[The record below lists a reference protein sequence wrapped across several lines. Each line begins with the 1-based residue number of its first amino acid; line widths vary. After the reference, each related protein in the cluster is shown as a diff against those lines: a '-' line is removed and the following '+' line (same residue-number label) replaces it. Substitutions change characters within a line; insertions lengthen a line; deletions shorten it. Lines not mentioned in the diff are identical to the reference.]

1 MSQRTRKLVAILVGM
16 LILVMDTTVGA
27 VSNHDIESST
37 DGSFLES
44 GIGYAE
50 PSHCEIVDCIGKDRL
65 PKHTPLD
72 SRPPVMDYG
81 WWMDYS
87 YDANKDGMDD
97 RLQLI
102 QSNKRES
109 ISKTA
114 IMGDD
119 GRMTVAIIVH
129 YAWHPGNSDVEAIH
143 GVLFENGWE
152 EAGSWFMV
160 MDHLDAIV
168 LDHVPVNALDPILAL
183 DGVVL
188 VEEQNVIVPYL
199 DKAAKGSKV
208 RSSAVYEDA
217 IRGLGYHGSG
227 IVIAI
232 LDTGVDN
239 EHFSLDDFS
248 DNNNDNTKD
257 PDDLEDPKWLAGCDS
272 TGIGQSGCN
281 DEDPDDGDGH
291 GTHVA
296 GIALG
301 TGDRTRVNQ
310 GYAPGSYL
318 VDVKVM
324 QDYGGSNSQSV
335 LAGLQWVI
343 NNKDTDWGNN
353 ESSNG
358 IQIVSMS
365 FGRRDDGF
373 TDSNDNGDSA
383 EAQLVN
389 QASEGGLV
397 CVAAIGN
404 DGANNV
410 NSVGA
415 ADTAITV
422 GWIDDKNTI
431 SRSDDVI
438 SENSNYGPRTDDA
451 DGDRFDELK
460 PWVVAPGSNI
470 NSAKN
475 GESSG
480 IIPGSENNRASDDYE
495 SLSGTSMSTP
505 AVAGL
510 IAIMMEIGEERG
522 MEFMSEEL
530 IEEGKGIERY
540 EAIRYYLRT
549 ASEFRSSWS
558 IDDTFEGNSWNEKY
572 GFGIIDGGAIAQ
584 TMFNLDTNGSGGPG
598 WPRQGHWVEIESP
611 NAFSWVI
618 EGQTYNLRGH
628 INEHGEAN
636 GTIQEILVS
645 VEMEFKRSA
654 QTPKESISL
663 LNWSNPIIIRDSTN
677 NDAMSNWTAMFEIP
691 ELPEEYLDKMVVANV
706 AARNDLD
713 RWSNITEFEYPV
725 GRLNI
730 TMGGPSGQKGLSGT
744 VDVEGE
750 FQSVG
755 NATIQWRLDN
765 NDWVDAITYHDGRW
779 GEEDLEGT
787 KHAYSSRTED
797 DEPNPSWQGHGYCA
811 HMFRRVQNSQQQDGS
826 ILAKC
831 ANDDYG
837 WTKWE
842 FKWDTTL
849 HKDESYRLSVRLVSA
864 TGVMSEEIR
873 RTVTLDNTPPTPDL
887 QFVSGSITVQ
897 EYGVPMKEAYV
908 NTFLEV
914 RAKIR
919 NTGDKAAT
927 DVGVILEE
935 WEARRD
941 EYIIPLINS
950 GEYVDLVLYWNP
962 SQAGDARIVINIDP
976 YGQIEELDET
986 NNELVGVFP
995 VIARPEGVDLTVRTG
1010 AITTDPAVPR
1020 PFEQTVVNVRVDNLG
1035 STDALGVEATLE
1047 ELSDRG
1053 WERVSSASVG
1063 SIQGGY
1069 YSELAFLMIPN
1080 RTGPIDLRVSLV
1092 LDDGSDMNWDNNAR
1106 IKTIL
1111 VDQTILTGPKVVE
1124 FEVGEEPVSVVRID
1138 EENGILI
1145 TDKGGEMS
1153 LFKMSNNNDL
1163 ERCSNL
1169 LDDRWTGDLVTRT
1182 TDDGFAHIVWT
1193 RRFLDSYGFLM
1204 QTLSYTTID
1213 ATCKTSPVQD
1223 LLPGLPLTDG
1233 KYWGVDMDIR
1243 DSEIVIAGYHRD
1255 IFTGGTMGD
1264 ETNIFL
1270 LYSEAPATP
1279 DDWTLSSELIDNL
1292 DIPTYAA
1299 DRLAI
1304 EFGLDDSMHLLYQS
1318 IRNDSTGEERLGL
1331 WYAHGELGQ
1340 PNWAY
1345 RKSVGD
1351 EASLP
1356 KMVVIADDKEETETI
1371 VALWREGDS
1380 QGSELFCVVTDS
1392 TFSVIEGLETTI
1404 PARGMSGLDVAET
1417 DRGVQVFFDR
1427 VGPGGPQV
1435 EYGIIDYEDGLI
1447 GLSNK
1452 IITGQIGIV
1461 GRSDD
1466 LGETTL
1472 VLPSSGD
1479 WQFRSLIDD
1488 GLTQKEGG
1496 FTEQIR
1502 SSLGLDQES
1511 FEILVIGVAFAVL
1524 ILGFVTLASM
1534 TAQGLGWARRRR
1546 ALESKDSVK
1555 IEDDVVDLIDDSDLA
1570 VSANEVEIVAP
1581 LKEESDEMDDGAA
1594 RRRSRRSERMSGD
1607 IEVATEEEVASD
1619 EEAEIDAFVSKSK
1632 LGETGSQVVCTS
1644 CSGRFAVGVGVSSA
1658 KCPICDERVSLIR

>member
-1 MSQRTRKLVAILVGM
+1 MRAMSQSARKFVAILVGM
-16 LILVMDTTVGA
+16 LILVMDTTAGA
-27 VSNHDIESST
+27 VSNPDAGSPT
-37 DGSFLES
+37 DEFVLES
-44 GIGYAE
+44 GNDLETPTYCGA
-50 PSHCEIVDCIGKDRL
+50 SNCIGKDRL
-65 PKHTPLD
+65 PNHTPID
-72 SRPPVMDYG
+72 SRPPVLDFG

-102 QSNKRES
+102 QSNDRES

-129 YAWHPGNSDVEAIH
+129 YAWHPGNSDIEAIR
-143 GVLFENGWE
+143 GVLFENGWFE
-152 EAGSWFMV
+152 DGSWFMV

-168 LDHVPVNALDPILAL
+168 LDHVPVNALDSILSL
-183 DGVVL
+183 DGVIL
-188 VEEQNVIVPYL
+188 VEEQNVIVPHL
-199 DKAAKGSKV
+199 DKAARGSKV

-217 IRGLGYHGSG
+217 IRGLGYDGSG

-248 DNNNDNTKD
+248 DDNNDNSKD
-257 PDDLEDPKWLAGCDS
+257 PDDLQDPKWLAGCDS

-324 QDYGGSNSQSV
+324 QDYGGGNSQSI

-353 ESSNG
+353 ASSIG
-358 IQIVSMS
+358 IQVVSMS
-365 FGRRDDGF
+365 FGRANSGF
-373 TDSNDNGDSA
+373 TDSNENGDSA

-431 SRSDDVI
+431 SRGDDTI
-438 SENSNYGPRTDDA
+438 SENSNYGPRADDG
-451 DGDRFDELK
+451 DNDRFDELK

-510 IAIMMEIGEERG
+510 IAIMMQIGEERG

-549 ASEFRSSWS
+549 ASEFRSGWS
-558 IDDTFEGNSWNEKY
+558 VDDTFEGNSWNEKY
-572 GFGIIDGGAIAQ
+572 GFGIIDGGAVAQ
-584 TMFNLDTNGSGGPG
+584 SIFNLDTNGSGGPG
-598 WPRQGHWVEIESP
+598 WPRQGHWAEIESP

-636 GTIQEILVS
+636 GTIEEILVS
-645 VEMEFKRSA
+645 VEMEYKKSA
-654 QTPKESISL
+654 QTPKESVAL
-663 LNWSNPIIIRDSTN
+663 LNWSNPIVS
-677 NDAMSNWTAMFEIP
+677 MSMINWTAAFEIP
-691 ELPEEYLDKMVVANV
+691 ELPEEYLDKMVVAKV
-706 AARNDLD
+706 AARNDLG

-725 GRLNI
+725 GRINI
-730 TMGGPSGQKGLSGT
+730 TMGGPSGQTGLSGT
-744 VDVEGE
+744 VEVEGD

-765 NDWVDAITYHDGRW
+765 EDWVDAITYHDGRW
-779 GEEDLEGT
+779 GQEDFEGT

-826 ILAKC
+826 VLAKC
-831 ANDDYG
+831 ANDDFG

-849 HKDESYRLSVRLVSA
+849 HKDNSYRLSVRLVSA

-887 QFVSGSITVQ
+887 QFVSSSITVQ

-976 YGQIEELDET
+976 YGQIEELDEF
-986 NNELVGVFP
+986 NNELVGIFP
-995 VIARPEGVDLTVRTG
+995 VVPRPPGVDLTVRTG
-1010 AITTDPAVPR
+1010 AITTDPVVPR
-1020 PFEQTVVNVRVDNLG
+1020 PFEQTVVKVRVDNLG

-1053 WERVSSASVG
+1053 WERISSASAG
-1063 SIQGGY
+1063 LIQGGY
-1069 YSELAFLMIPN
+1069 YSELSFLMIPN
-1080 RTGPIDLRVSLV
+1080 RSGPIDLRVNLV
-1092 LDDGSDMNWDNNAR
+1092 MDDGSDLDWENNV
-1106 IKTIL
+1106 ITKTIL
-1111 VDQTILTGPKVVE
+1111 VDQTILTGPKVVD
-1124 FEVGEEPVSVVRID
+1124 FEVGEKPVGVISID

-1145 TDKGGEMS
+1145 TDRGGEMS
-1153 LFKMSNNNDL
+1153 LFKMSNNKDL

-1182 TDDGFAHIVWT
+1182 TEDGFAHIVWT

-1223 LLPGLPLTDG
+1223 LMPGLPLTDG
-1233 KYWGVDMDIR
+1233 KYWGIDMDVR
-1243 DSEIVIAGYHRD
+1243 DSEIIISGYHRD

-1264 ETNIFL
+1264 ETNIFM
-1270 LYSEAPATP
+1270 LYSEAPATSN
-1279 DDWTLSSELIDNL
+1279 DWALSSELIGDL
-1292 DIPTYAA
+1292 DIPTYAS

-1304 EFGLDDSMHLLYQS
+1304 EFGLDDSIHLLYQS

-1340 PNWAY
+1340 STWAY
-1345 RKSVGD
+1345 KKSVGD

-1356 KMVVIADDKEETETI
+1356 KMVVIADEEEDAETI

-1380 QGSELFCVVTDS
+1380 QNSNLVCIVADS
-1392 TFSVIEGLETTI
+1392 TFSAIGGLETVI
-1404 PARGMSGLDVAET
+1404 PARGMSGLDVTEAE
-1417 DRGVQVFFDR
+1417 RGIQVFFDR
-1427 VGPGGPQV
+1427 VGPSGPQV
-1435 EYGIIDYEDGLI
+1435 EYGVIDHEGGLI
-1447 GLSNK
+1447 GLSNS

-1472 VLPSSGD
+1472 VIPSSGD

-1488 GLTQKEGG
+1488 GLTRKDEG
-1496 FTEQIR
+1496 FADRIR

-1534 TAQGLGWARRRR
+1534 TAQGLGWARRKR
-1546 ALESKDSVK
+1546 ALESKSSVK
-1555 IEDDVVDLIDDSDLA
+1555 IEDDVVDLIDDADLA
-1570 VSANEVEIVAP
+1570 VSANEVEIVVP
-1581 LKEESDEMDDGAA
+1581 LKEEAGQDEDGAA
-1594 RRRSRRSERMSGD
+1594 KRRSRRSERMSED
-1607 IEVATEEEVASD
+1607 VEVSEEGGLEP
-1619 EEAEIDAFVSKSK
+1619 EEAEIVAGVAVSK
-1632 LGETGSQVVCTS
+1632 LGGAGSQVICTS
-1644 CSGRFAVGVGVSSA
+1644 CSGRFTVGVGVSSA
-1658 KCPICDERVSLIR
+1658 KCPICDERISLIR